1 MDYESAYKDLTSVL
15 KKQSGG
21 SFDVLNDLITTLEE
35 KEDSEDYEEKKKR
48 SDKEQAELEKQA
60 RRKQEFE
67 DEQKTSDAFSKA
79 FGKYFN

>member
-1 MDYESAYKDLTSVL
+1 MDYETAYKDLTSVL

-67 DEQKTSDAFSKA
+67 DEQKISDAFSKA
-79 FGKYFN
+79 VGKYFN

>member
-67 DEQKTSDAFSKA
+67 DEQKISDAFSKA
-79 FGKYFN
+79 VGKYFN

>member
-1 MDYESAYKDLTSVL
+1 MDYETAYKDLTSVL

-79 FGKYFN
+79 VGKYFN

>member
-35 KEDSEDYEEKKKR
+35 KEDSEDYEEKKKC

-67 DEQKTSDAFSKA
+67 DEQKISDAFSKA
-79 FGKYFN
+79 VGKYFN

>member
-1 MDYESAYKDLTSVL
+1 MDYEAAYKDLTSVL

-79 FGKYFN
+79 VGKYFN